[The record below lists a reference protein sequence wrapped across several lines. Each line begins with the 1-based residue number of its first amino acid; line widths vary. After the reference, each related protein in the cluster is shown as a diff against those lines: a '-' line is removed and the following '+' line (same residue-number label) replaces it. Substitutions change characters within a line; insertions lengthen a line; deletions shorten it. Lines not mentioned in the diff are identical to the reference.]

1 MKSIISILLA
11 LVVAFLAYMLYANIN
26 EPISFH
32 AEKEIREMKVQDKLE
47 QIRDAQKIFK
57 DITGQYAHDF
67 DTLSS
72 VLKNDSI
79 EFVKFSGDPDAG
91 IEIVKTYSYTPAID
105 SINALGINL
114 DSLRYVPYSETGQTF
129 NITADTITY
138 QQTLVHV
145 CEVSTRYKEFM
156 GKYANGKYAR
166 FDNLYKPDGRLKIGD
181 MNKPT
186 LNGNW

>member
-1 MKSIISILLA
+1 MKVIISIVLA
-11 LVVAFLAYMLYANIN
+11 FIVAFLAYMLYANIK

-32 AEKEIREMKVQDKLE
+32 AEKDVREGKVQDKLE
-47 QIRDAQKIFK
+47 EIREAQKIFK
-57 DITGQYAHDF
+57 DITGKYAHDF
-67 DTLSS
+67 DTLVS
-72 VLKNDSI
+72 VLKYDSI

-91 IEIVKTYSYTPAID
+91 IEIVKTFSYSPAID
-105 SINALGINL
+105 SIRALGINL
-114 DSLRYVPYSETGQTF
+114 DSLKYVPYSQTGSTF
-129 NITADTITY
+129 VMNADTITY

-156 GKYANGKYAR
+156 GKYSDKKYGR
-166 FDNLYKPDGRLKIGD
+166 FDNLYKPSNALKIGD

>member
-1 MKSIISILLA
+1 MKSIISIILA
-11 LVVAFLAYMLYANIN
+11 LAVAFLAYLLYTNIK

-32 AEKEIREMKVQDKLE
+32 AEKELREVTVQDKLE
-47 QIRDAQKIFK
+47 EIRDAQKIFK
-57 DITGQYAHDF
+57 DITGQYAHNF
-67 DTLSS
+67 DTLAQ
-72 VLKNDSI
+72 VLKTDSI

-91 IEIVKTYSYTPAID
+91 IEIVKEYSYTPAID

-114 DSLRYVPYSETGQTF
+114 DSLKYVPYSETGSTF

-156 GKYANGKYAR
+156 GRFATEKYGR
-166 FDNLYKPDGRLKIGD
+166 FDNLYKPSNRLKIGD

>member
-1 MKSIISILLA
+1 
-11 LVVAFLAYMLYANIN
+11 MLYANIK

-32 AEKEIREMKVQDKLE
+32 AEKEARESVVQAKLGEIRE
-47 QIRDAQKIFK
+47 AQKIFK

-67 DTLSS
+67 DTLAQ
-72 VLKNDSI
+72 VLKTDSI
-79 EFVKFSGDPDAG
+79 EFIKFSGDPDAG

-105 SINALGINL
+105 SIRALGINL
-114 DSLRYVPYSETGQTF
+114 DSLRYVPFSETGSTF
-129 NITADTITY
+129 NITSDTITY

-156 GKYANGKYAR
+156 GKYSSPRYGR
-166 FDNLYKPDGRLKIGD
+166 FDNLYKPSNRLKIGD